1 LDTDNNSHIINATL
15 KRDQLRLDLVGRYTC
30 SEIINDK
37 KSETSVYVFIVDG
50 SSVFT
55 KRLYPKASRGTG
67 IHFFNIPCQATS
79 WYARMSCPDVSDSER
94 CQTRKCTPQER
105 LANELKCNLPICEG
119 EEICIPV
126 YYAPMH
132 LQASVCLMKFELDRK
147 IEFFSFFLEN
157 LF

>member
-1 LDTDNNSHIINATL
+1 MSLDTDYNSQTITATL
-15 KRDQLRLDLVGRYTC
+15 RGDQLRSDLVGRYTC
-30 SEIINDK
+30 SETINDK

-55 KRLYPKASRGTG
+55 KRLYPKVSRGTG

-94 CQTRKCTPQER
+94 CPTRKCTTQER
-105 LANELKCNLPICEG
+105 RANELKCNLPICEG

-126 YYAPMH
+126 YNTPVD
-132 LQASVCLMKFELDRK
+132 LKPTVCSMKFELDRK
-147 IEFFSFFLEN
+147 TEFFLVFF
-157 LF
+157 